1 MSAKRWKC
9 ELETMRKYSGLCP
22 SRVFSPAACL
32 RALVCVACA
41 LTVFSLTRGTV
52 FADQLRLADGKVV
65 EVDEAWEDS
74 HGVWYRRGGV
84 THLLERSRVRGI
96 ERAPKAEAGES
107 ATTAVPKAEAKV
119 DEVAAAAP
127 QAEVEQTVWIH
138 LKGGAEMEV
147 DEANES
153 AEGVWYRR
161 GNLSVFIERARIER
175 IERDR
180 GRAAEEVA
188 AGGPKAVRRERAWS
202 TGSRGLDSLIRAN
215 GARHGVDPY
224 LIFLVIEKESSFNS
238 RAVSPVGARGLMQL
252 MPGTAARFGVRNP
265 NDPAQ
270 NISGGTRYLKQ
281 LLQMFKGRV
290 DLALAGYN
298 AGEGNVRKFG
308 HRVPPFRETR
318 NYVRTISQR
327 YSRGI

>member
-1 MSAKRWKC
+1 
-9 ELETMRKYSGLCP
+9 MRMHWRSNCTL
-22 SRVFSPAACL
+22 L
-32 RALVCVACA
+32 RASLILLFVW
-41 LTVFSLTRGTV
+41 LTPLISS
-52 FADQLRLADGKVV
+52 ADQLRLMDGKVI
-65 EVDEAWEDS
+65 EVDEAWEDAQ
-74 HGVWYRRGGV
+74 GVWYRRGGM
-84 THLLERSRVRGI
+84 THLVERARVRSI
-96 ERAPKAEAGES
+96 ERANKSENTETTV
-107 ATTAVPKAEAKV
+107 ATVSDVKTKNDENVAVS
-119 DEVAAAAP
+119 
-127 QAEVEQTVWIH
+127 QLLVEQSVWIH

-147 DEANES
+147 DEANEN

-175 IERDR
+175 IERGSAR
-180 GRAAEEVA
+180 TEEVA
-188 AGGPKAVRRERAWS
+188 TGGAKSVRRERAWS
-202 TGSRGLDSLIRAN
+202 TGSRNLDALIRAN
-215 GARHGVDPY
+215 GARHDVDPY

-238 RAVSPVGARGLMQL
+238 RALSPMGARGLMQL

-318 NYVRTISQR
+318 NYVRTISAR
-327 YSRGI
+327 YGRGS